1 MNYKGLSSQ
10 EATQLLAIHG
20 PNQIEPTAKRGLGA
34 LLLEITR
41 EPMLL
46 LLVAAGIVNFLL
58 AEPLDAWM
66 LIAMVSF
73 VVGVTL
79 VQGRRTE
86 NAVAALRNLTAP
98 LALVVR
104 DGEQRQI
111 SSIDLV
117 PGDIILVGEGDRVP
131 ADAVLLSREIC
142 ELDESALTGESVA
155 VQRWSDGSKQSEI
168 FAGTTVTRGHGVARV
183 VSTGGAT
190 RIGQIGTA
198 LAAVTNER
206 TRLQREIDGLVKVI
220 AVIGV
225 GAAIA
230 VTATYGLTRGNFVEG
245 LLAGIATAMAML
257 PEEFPVVLTVFM
269 AFGTWRMAKRN
280 VLVRKPAVIEALGS
294 VSVICA
300 DKTGTITQN
309 RMELASLFAGGEY
322 LEIDSNSAPPT
333 LTSEQQELLRIAH
346 LACPS
351 MNFDPTDLAIR
362 TFAESNLPH
371 DLVQS
376 QTLTPVARSYPMT
389 PELAA
394 MGQIVRDSLAVK
406 GAPEALA
413 RVCGMQRAELAELE
427 SEIHREAALG
437 RRVIGVAVA
446 QITSTADPN
455 QLPQKI
461 SEFPLRFLGL
471 LSLRDPVRPGVSEAI
486 TESYAA
492 GIRTIMIT
500 GDYPETAAAIGREI
514 GIEGSGVITGV
525 EISEMTD
532 DELADQVR
540 STNIFARM
548 IPEQKLRLVRALQR
562 DGEVVAMTGD
572 GVNDGPAL
580 KAADVGIAM
589 GKRGTEVAREAAH
602 MVLTDDDF
610 SSIVRGVRAGRGVYQ
625 NLQKALSYVIAIH
638 VPMLGMALVPVAN
651 PLWPLIMLPVLVAF
665 LELVIDPACSVAF
678 ESEPADS
685 DVMRRKPRDSKQ
697 RMFSLRN
704 LALPL
709 AQGLTLLIAVLFI
722 YFGSLGS
729 GADESVIRTLAFT
742 SLMAGNLMLIVTNRA
757 WNRPAWKLGPEH
769 RNPKVYWVLIVASL
783 LLVALVF
790 LEPARTA
797 FRMGEISVG
806 QFLLAAAI
814 GGASV
819 SWVEL
824 MKWWRGLQRREAGP
838 DRRQGEPTV
847 RRAA

>member
-1 MNYKGLSSQ
+1 
-10 EATQLLAIHG
+10 
-20 PNQIEPTAKRGLGA
+20 
-34 LLLEITR
+34 
-41 EPMLL
+41 MLL

-389 PELAA
+389 PELAK
-394 MGQIVRDSLAVK
+394 L
-406 GAPEALA
+406 
-413 RVCGMQRAELAELE
+413 
-427 SEIHREAALG
+427 SEIRWQSKG
-437 RRVIGVAVA
+437 R
-446 QITSTADPN
+446 P
-455 QLPQKI
+455 
-461 SEFPLRFLGL
+461 
-471 LSLRDPVRPGVSEAI
+471 
-486 TESYAA
+486 
-492 GIRTIMIT
+492 
-500 GDYPETAAAIGREI
+500 
-514 GIEGSGVITGV
+514 
-525 EISEMTD
+525 
-532 DELADQVR
+532 
-540 STNIFARM
+540 
-548 IPEQKLRLVRALQR
+548 
-562 DGEVVAMTGD
+562 
-572 GVNDGPAL
+572 
-580 KAADVGIAM
+580 
-589 GKRGTEVAREAAH
+589 
-602 MVLTDDDF
+602 
-610 SSIVRGVRAGRGVYQ
+610 
-625 NLQKALSYVIAIH
+625 
-638 VPMLGMALVPVAN
+638 
-651 PLWPLIMLPVLVAF
+651 
-665 LELVIDPACSVAF
+665 
-678 ESEPADS
+678 
-685 DVMRRKPRDSKQ
+685 RR
-697 RMFSLRN
+697 
-704 LALPL
+704 
-709 AQGLTLLIAVLFI
+709 
-722 YFGSLGS
+722 
-729 GADESVIRTLAFT
+729 
-742 SLMAGNLMLIVTNRA
+742 
-757 WNRPAWKLGPEH
+757 
-769 RNPKVYWVLIVASL
+769 
-783 LLVALVF
+783 
-790 LEPARTA
+790 
-797 FRMGEISVG
+797 
-806 QFLLAAAI
+806 
-814 GGASV
+814 
-819 SWVEL
+819 
-824 MKWWRGLQRREAGP
+824 
-838 DRRQGEPTV
+838 
-847 RRAA
+847 

>member
-1 MNYKGLSSQ
+1 MKYPGLSGR
-10 EATQLLAIHG
+10 EAIELLALHG
-20 PNQIEPTAKRGLGA
+20 PNQIAPATKRGLIA
-34 LLLEITR
+34 LFFEVMR

-46 LLVAAGIVNFLL
+46 LLVAAGIVNFML

-73 VVGVTL
+73 VIGVTL

-86 NAVAALRNLTAP
+86 RAVEALRNLTAP

-104 DGEQRQI
+104 DGEQLRI
-111 SSIDLV
+111 SSVDLV
-117 PGDIILVGEGDRVP
+117 PGDIILVAEGDRVA
-131 ADAVLLSREIC
+131 ADAVLLTREIC

-155 VQRWSDGSKQSEI
+155 VQRSSENVQGAEI

-183 VSTGGAT
+183 ISTGANT
-190 RIGQIGTA
+190 RIGQIGSA
-198 LAAVTNER
+198 LASVANER

-225 GAAIA
+225 AAA
-230 VTATYGLTRGNFVEG
+230 VLVTLTYGLTRGNFVEG

-309 RMELASLFAGGEY
+309 RMELASLSAKGQR
-322 LEIDSNSAPPT
+322 LEIESSGKSAP
-333 LTSEQQELLRIAH
+333 LTHEQQELLRVAH
-346 LACPS
+346 LACPAV
-351 MNFDPTDLAIR
+351 NFDPTDLAIR
-362 TFAESNLPH
+362 SFAEQHLPPE
-371 DLVQS
+371 LLPANEEFS
-376 QTLTPVARSYPMT
+376 VARSYPMT
-389 PELAA
+389 SELSA
-394 MGQIVRDSLAVK
+394 MGQVVSGILAVK

-413 RVCGMQRAELAELE
+413 RICAIEGEQLAAIEK
-427 SEIHREAALG
+427 EIHREAGMG

-446 QITSTADPN
+446 ETLTSLVPA
-455 QLPQKI
+455 QLPGSI
-461 SEFPLRFLGL
+461 SQFSLRFLGL
-471 LSLRDPVRPGVSEAI
+471 LSLHDPVRPGVAEAVL
-486 TESYAA
+486 ESHAA

-514 GIEGSGVITGV
+514 GLESSRVVTGA
-525 EISEMTD
+525 EISEMTEG
-532 DELADQVR
+532 ELAKLVR
-540 STNIFARM
+540 SANIFARM
-548 IPEQKLRLVRALQR
+548 IPEQKLRLVRALQS

-572 GVNDGPAL
+572 GVNDGPSL

-625 NLQKALSYVIAIH
+625 NLQKALSYVIAVH
-638 VPMLGMALVPVAN
+638 VPMLGMALVPIAN

-665 LELVIDPACSVAF
+665 LELVIDPACSIAF

-685 DVMRRKPRDSKQ
+685 DLMQRKPRNPKQ

-704 LALPL
+704 LAFPL
-709 AQGLTLLIAVLFI
+709 AQGVTLLFAVLLV
-722 YFGSLGS
+722 YFAGLSS
-729 GADESVIRTLAFT
+729 GADESIVRTLAFT
-742 SLMAGNLMLIVTNRA
+742 ALMAGNLMLIVTNRS
-757 WNRPAWKLGPEH
+757 WNRPAWRLGREH
-769 RNPKVYWVLIVASL
+769 RNPKVYWVLASASL
-783 LLVALVF
+783 LLIGLVF
-790 LEPARTA
+790 FEPARTA
-797 FRMGEISVG
+797 FRMGEIAID
-806 QFLLAAAI
+806 QFLVVVAI
-814 GGASV
+814 GGGSV
-819 SWVEL
+819 CWVEL
-824 MKWWRGLQRREAGP
+824 VKWFRNLRPRATDSHRRRVEAAG
-838 DRRQGEPTV
+838 